1 MEGLEESNGII
12 VFGTVDGENFSTYK
26 VGNECD
32 DIDPH
37 LMLKIM
43 KKIMPSKIRNIDHVQ
58 TCFYSMSHDDEFI
71 FERKGNT
78 VYGFGCCGR
87 GFKHMPYHGKRIY
100 NLVVGNQKEAD
111 KYKVIKSEPLAK
123 L

>member
-1 MEGLEESNGII
+1 MEDLEEANGIM
-12 VFGTVDGENFSTYK
+12 VFGTVDGEGLTKYK

-37 LMLKIM
+37 LMLRIM
-43 KKIMPSKIRNIDHVQ
+43 KKIMPAKIKSIDHVQ

-71 FERKGNT
+71 FERHNNT
-78 VYGFGCCGR
+78 IYGFGCNGR

-100 NLVVGNQKEAD
+100 NLVVGN
-111 KYKVIKSEPLAK
+111 
-123 L
+123 